1 MEDSFLKIKYD
12 KLIYELKFLEADL
25 QYHDSILQKG
35 APQFEAKCREA
46 IEDLGLGKFFYG
58 QGSPAQESAKQQA
71 IEKKEK
77 PKTKA
82 SKPVEALFKKI
93 AAKTHPDK
101 LLDLEEDE
109 REKKQQMFLRA
120 TKAKEEDNLMAM
132 HIIASE
138 LNVDIPDISF
148 EDIMLFEK
156 KVVALKQQIEDKK
169 STWMWAWLV
178 SSPEKRENIVTNY
191 VDFMVK
197 TVLGTQ
203 KKTEE

>member
-1 MEDSFLKIKYD
+1 
-12 KLIYELKFLEADL
+12 
-25 QYHDSILQKG
+25 
-35 APQFEAKCREA
+35 
-46 IEDLGLGKFFYG
+46 
-58 QGSPAQESAKQQA
+58 
-71 IEKKEK
+71 
-77 PKTKA
+77 
-82 SKPVEALFKKI
+82 
-93 AAKTHPDK
+93 
-101 LLDLEEDE
+101 
-109 REKKQQMFLRA
+109 MFLRA
-120 TKAKEEDNLMAM
+120 SKAKEEDNLMAM